1 MTTKKKKVKHSTL
14 NVYRNEAI
22 RHGFIYTQFYY
33 FGHDFRI
40 MREYFRNSLQRTLW
54 TIIHRH
60 INDNMKAA
68 RNNNAKP
75 ALFTPSSFDIYF
87 GEDVRE
93 LKEES
98 IEANEVIMERT
109 AYANGSGSLSI
120 GLDPR
125 HMRIYQIF
133 PELDRLR
140 NVVNWAVNEH
150 YRNRG
155 EKCDYVFNNVSSKL
169 YFDNKKTTPH
179 TDIAFTHDHS
189 QPNRHNSQMPDTPV
203 AIVTIGAKKLLEF
216 ILYAGSGKGEPVS
229 NERALQFLQ
238 KSGCSFIIM
247 DSRDEYFDEDLTY
260 WKHSSRLLDGDACLS
275 LMFRDAQNS
284 VRVYKSSGHLYQPAM
299 IGGYGSKKQKQ
310 FDTGWRKYSESSAA
324 YTEMK
329 DEKLQR
335 IRDSL
340 GKYVSTKNRKI
351 SI

>member
-1 MTTKKKKVKHSTL
+1 MISNAISSRTFDIGTLLIPFWRSLFFGQQITMTTKKKKVKHSTL

-150 YRNRG
+150 YRNKG
-155 EKCDYVFNNVSSKL
+155 EKCDYVFQQCQQQTLFRQQENNSS
-169 YFDNKKTTPH
+169 H
-179 TDIAFTHDHS
+179 
-189 QPNRHNSQMPDTPV
+189 RHCIHP
-203 AIVTIGAKKLLEF
+203 
-216 ILYAGSGKGEPVS
+216 
-229 NERALQFLQ
+229 
-238 KSGCSFIIM
+238 
-247 DSRDEYFDEDLTY
+247 
-260 WKHSSRLLDGDACLS
+260 
-275 LMFRDAQNS
+275 
-284 VRVYKSSGHLYQPAM
+284 
-299 IGGYGSKKQKQ
+299 
-310 FDTGWRKYSESSAA
+310 
-324 YTEMK
+324 
-329 DEKLQR
+329 
-335 IRDSL
+335 
-340 GKYVSTKNRKI
+340 
-351 SI
+351 